1 MARQRASAG
10 STLGQQTAS
19 DQVAVDPVWSPCLQ
33 AYGGKAR
40 PTDASEEAGHEGIAA
55 ADSSAGHGEG
65 DEQGGSLGEGMSSSL
80 AGEEGGASDGSSS
93 DGNSSSAVREGSGS
107 HGSGGKSGALV
118 EEQQQRQALHA
129 SKEEAWR
136 REFVDPYQQIVSEV
150 LDSMLLVSGA
160 CCESRAE

>member
-40 PTDASEEAGHEGIAA
+40 PTDASEQAGPEGIAA

-65 DEQGGSLGEGMSSSL
+65 DEQGGSWGEGMSSSL
-80 AGEEGGASDGSSS
+80 AGEEGSASDGSSS
-93 DGNSSSAVREGSGS
+93 GGNSSSGARATTGS
-107 HGSGGKSGALV
+107 HGRDGKSGALV
-118 EEQQQRQALHA
+118 EEQQRQALHA

-160 CCESRAE
+160 CWESTAE